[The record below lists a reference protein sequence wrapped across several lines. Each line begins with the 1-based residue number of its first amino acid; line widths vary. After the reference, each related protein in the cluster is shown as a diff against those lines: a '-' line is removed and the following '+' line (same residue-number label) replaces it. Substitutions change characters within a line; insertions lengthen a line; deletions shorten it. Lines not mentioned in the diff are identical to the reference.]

1 MLSTKVRVCSGA
13 LNCLVTLLKNK
24 PMRTCLFCCLV
35 ILGWGYQACKPP
47 QASDTPD
54 AAVLLDS
61 IAQMHIQLDSLQKGE
76 IANGDVNYWT
86 DNSQTLHALKKQGIA
101 DPKTFVANNL
111 SERTDLIP
119 MKPILGGTMLFNRIM
134 LVGDHW
140 AIAEFEDGHVG
151 GEMLLAY
158 TVDANQKITWKAVQ
172 AHQVD

>member
-1 MLSTKVRVCSGA
+1 MEVTKVSYCGGA
-13 LNCLVTLLKNK
+13 LNCPLTLLKNNT
-24 PMRTCLFCCLV
+24 MRTSIFFLL
-35 ILGWGYQACKPP
+35 ITIGWGLQGCQPK

-61 IAQMHIQLDSLQKGE
+61 IAQLHIQLDSLQKGD
-76 IANGDVNYWT
+76 IADGDVNYWT
-86 DNSQTLHALKKQGIA
+86 DNSQTLQALKKQGIA

-119 MKPILGGTMLFNRIM
+119 MKAVLGGTMMFNRIM
-134 LVGDHW
+134 LLGDHW

-158 TVDANQKITWKAVQ
+158 TIDAKQKITWKAVQ
-172 AHQVD
+172 SHQVD